1 MESGLKKVKKN
12 DYGYKMKNKLIGINA
27 NKQECPYCHKKLSK
41 SPKAKT
47 KCGFCKKFIYVRTRP
62 KDMEKILIKENEI
75 KKVETEWITYAT
87 NSWWFK
93 ELEKL
98 GTKKTDFIMMYD
110 KLKERFQTTP
120 LIADVMWGVF
130 NNAII
135 DSIKENNQ
143 KKQDSIRVLMDK
155 FKEMESRGKELW
167 TF

>member
-1 MESGLKKVKKN
+1 MYHFKKCPHCERELEKIPLKSV
-12 DYGYKMKNKLIGINA
+12 L
-27 NKQECPYCHKKLSK
+27 
-41 SPKAKT
+41 
-47 KCGFCKKFIYVRTRP
+47 CKKCKKRIYVRTLPP
-62 KDMEKILIKENEI
+62 KMKKVLIKENEI
-75 KKVETEWITYAT
+75 RAIEMEWINYAT
-87 NSWWFK
+87 NSYWFK

-135 DSIKENNQ
+135 ESIKENNQ
-143 KKQDSIRVLMDK
+143 KKQNSIRILMDK

-167 TF
+167 AF